1 MYKLLLVSI
10 EYEFEVREI
19 RKDFFLKAVVPT
31 ILELVR
37 KIVICYS
44 SHGIKL
50 FLFFNILF
58 LLLL

>member
-10 EYEFEVREI
+10 EYEFEVKEI
-19 RKDFFLKAVVPT
+19 RKDFFLKTVVPT

-44 SHGIKL
+44 SHGIK
-50 FLFFNILF
+50 
-58 LLLL
+58 

>member
-19 RKDFFLKAVVPT
+19 RKDFFLKTVVPT

-37 KIVICYS
+37 KIVICYN
-44 SHGIKL
+44 SHGIK
-50 FLFFNILF
+50 
-58 LLLL
+58 